1 MHGGYVVDA
10 KHLFVK
16 KYSLTNSTLVNFSK
30 WPLELLRFLNSKEFL
45 YKGVSAKLFARY
57 EGSLTG
63 VKGFLLMPELL
74 RHLIPELLLRLI
86 PRPILDA

>member
-1 MHGGYVVDA
+1 VHDGYVVDA

-30 WPLELLRFLNSKEFL
+30 WALQLQRFLNSKNFL
-45 YKGVSAKLFARY
+45 YKGISAKLFAGY

-63 VKGFLLMPELL
+63 VKGFLLDFCGASP
-74 RHLIPELLLRLI
+74 IPELLLR
-86 PRPILDA
+86 RILGI